1 MASKNKEKIINNV
14 TVLASKYR
22 VISEIGDIHYGSAYY
37 GESVED
43 SKVFVLRIFYDY
55 VLKSEQAYVELEDEF
70 FEYLDG
76 ASDHVQKPIEVLRIN
91 LDGFDHKFP
100 VLVLERL
107 EGTTATAVM
116 KKDEDGII
124 DKDRAMVLVAE
135 LCEELE
141 PLSSREYF
149 HGGLHPGS
157 LIITSDFK
165 VRLFNMPY
173 LKLENK
179 PFDKNSTQR
188 FYGAPELFKGEE
200 KSLKTEIYAVG
211 CLLHELL
218 VGGPPFESEDQEE
231 AHVEDVCPGL
241 NGIPAK
247 INKLML
253 SCLDKQPGKRPASFK
268 LIAESLRKSSKI
280 RSGVGLVTKIAMTV
294 VGLLVLGGGYY
305 SYDLHLKA
313 KKAKAMAQ
321 ALQKK
326 RDQEILAKKN
336 AQKKKQAAERAAL
349 EQKALEERK
358 AKILAQKKKEE
369 ERENY
374 RPPDLPGMVYF
385 PKVTFNMGDIRCY
398 PDCNTV
404 HRITLAPFYLDMT
417 EVTNEAFHKFVKE
430 AGHAPPKNK
439 RNKYNLWRGADI
451 PDEIKRQPVIN
462 VNWKSASEYCLFVK
476 KRLPTEAEWEYG
488 ARGIEARMYPWGED
502 DPTPVLA
509 QFDGE
514 WSGPETLYE
523 VDFFEP
529 GRTSDGLYNMLGGVK
544 EWVQDWYSADYYQNP
559 PPENPKGPE
568 VGERR
573 SVRGGS
579 WEEVPEISAVRDSLD
594 PKSQLEGL
602 GFRCAKTVI
611 IPE

>member
-1 MASKNKEKIINNV
+1 MKRVNKINWLCCFIMAGTLSIHFLGFDALAAEGSGGWRPIYDEVLLWLNFGILVFVFIKYGRAPLMNFLRGRKEKI
-14 TVLASKYR
+14 AR
-22 VISEIGDIHYGSAYY
+22 EI
-37 GESVED
+37 E
-43 SKVFVLRIFYDY
+43 RI
-55 VLKSEQAYVELEDEF
+55 
-70 FEYLDG
+70 
-76 ASDHVQKPIEVLRIN
+76 
-91 LDGFDHKFP
+91 
-100 VLVLERL
+100 
-107 EGTTATAVM
+107 
-116 KKDEDGII
+116 
-124 DKDRAMVLVAE
+124 
-135 LCEELE
+135 EE
-141 PLSSREYF
+141 
-149 HGGLHPGS
+149 
-157 LIITSDFK
+157 
-165 VRLFNMPY
+165 
-173 LKLENK
+173 
-179 PFDKNSTQR
+179 
-188 FYGAPELFKGEE
+188 
-200 KSLKTEIYAVG
+200 
-211 CLLHELL
+211 
-218 VGGPPFESEDQEE
+218 
-231 AHVEDVCPGL
+231 
-241 NGIPAK
+241 
-247 INKLML
+247 
-253 SCLDKQPGKRPASFK
+253 
-268 LIAESLRKSSKI
+268 
-280 RSGVGLVTKIAMTV
+280 
-294 VGLLVLGGGYY
+294 
-305 SYDLHLKA
+305 
-313 KKAKAMAQ
+313 
-321 ALQKK
+321 
-326 RDQEILAKKN
+326 
-336 AQKKKQAAERAAL
+336 KKKQAAERAAL